1 MSDLC
6 RTHCHGEHGRPVST
20 RRGTLDLV
28 AAILSSLCLIHCI
41 AVPVAI
47 ALLPALALVVPDIEW
62 LHAALLVIAVPAS
75 GLALW
80 RGWHVHRNP
89 APARIGAAGLLVMA
103 TALFAVPHSVTEV
116 MLTVGGGLLVATGHL
131 FNLRATVRPRGA

>member
-6 RTHCHGEHGRPVST
+6 RTHCHGEHAGPVAV
-20 RRGTLDLV
+20 RRDTLDLV

-47 ALLPALALVVPDIEW
+47 ALLPALALVVPDVEW
-62 LHAALLVIAVPAS
+62 LHAALLLIAVPAS

-80 RGWHVHRNP
+80 RGWQVHRSP
-89 APARIGAAGLLVMA
+89 VPVRTGALGLLVMA
-103 TALFAVPHSVTEV
+103 TALFAIPHSLTEV

-131 FNLRATVRPRGA
+131 FNLRASARPRRV